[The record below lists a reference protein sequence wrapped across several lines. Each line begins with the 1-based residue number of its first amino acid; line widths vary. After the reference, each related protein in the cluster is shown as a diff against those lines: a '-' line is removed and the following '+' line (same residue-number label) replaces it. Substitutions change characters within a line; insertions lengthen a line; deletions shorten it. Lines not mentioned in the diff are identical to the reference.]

1 MFHLCVV
8 RSNLHTEHE
17 INMKFSNYY
26 FFLFFMLISCSTH
39 IFVFNKE
46 IQTIYYIVFLYIYIM
61 NINRLF
67 RSVLVALSIIWL
79 PLASTAGDKIIV
91 KQMDSTIFYQDKK
104 DKKQEQSKDK
114 KPEVKE
120 VPQSRKQE
128 KPEEVKSGKKDERSK
143 DNKGRN

>member
-26 FFLFFMLISCSTH
+26 FFLFFTLISCSAY
-39 IFVFNKE
+39 IFVYNKVTQM
-46 IQTIYYIVFLYIYIM
+46 INHIVFLYIYIM

-67 RSVLVALSIIWL
+67 RSILIVLFIIWL
-79 PLASTAGDKIIV
+79 PLVSTAGET
-91 KQMDSTIFYQDKK
+91 STIHQLDDTVFYQDKK
-104 DKKQEQSKDK
+104 DKKQEQGK

-128 KPEEVKSGKKDERSK
+128 KPEEVKSDKKDDRSK
-143 DNKGRN
+143 ERKGKN